1 MVTSDIFF
9 FDVDGTLVDPL
20 THSVPDSTRYA
31 LQELKN
37 NGQLI
42 CICTGRS
49 LDALEDAGFDSIAK
63 WDYYICCNGQISYD
77 KHKQCIHRTPIPH
90 DIVASCIAKADALHA
105 PLLLQGE
112 KTILT
117 KEANAHVKAAAAFFN
132 EAIPPHSTYDDF
144 DVYMMI
150 AYGEVG
156 YDYHD
161 YNDLKALQFIPGQ
174 SSYADVVLK
183 GMNKYTGI
191 KALLKQLNIS
201 DYIAFGDS
209 MNDLE
214 MLAHAKIAVVLGNGC
229 FEAKQIADIVTEC
242 VCEHGIYHALVQM
255 KQIKPHES
263 FERRTIYE

>member
-1 MVTSDIFF
+1 M
-9 FDVDGTLVDPL
+9 
-20 THSVPDSTRYA
+20 
-31 LQELKN
+31 
-37 NGQLI
+37 
-42 CICTGRS
+42 
-49 LDALEDAGFDSIAK
+49 
-63 WDYYICCNGQISYD
+63 
-77 KHKQCIHRTPIPH
+77 
-90 DIVASCIAKADALHA
+90 HA

-201 DYIAFGDS
+201 GYIAFGDS

-214 MLAHAKIAVVLGNGC
+214 ASTCQNGC
-229 FEAKQIADIVTEC
+229 CFGKRLFRGQTGC
-242 VCEHGIYHALVQM
+242 RYSYRMCL
-255 KQIKPHES
+255 
-263 FERRTIYE
+263 

>member
-1 MVTSDIFF
+1 MVPSDIFF
-9 FDVDGTLVDPL
+9 FDVDGTLVDPI
-20 THSVPDSTRYA
+20 THNVPDSTRYA

-49 LDALEDAGFDSIAK
+49 LDALEDAGFDKIAK
-63 WDYYICCNGQISYD
+63 WDYYICCNGQVSYD
-77 KHKQCIHRTPIPH
+77 NHKQCIHSIPIPY
-90 DIVASCIAKADALHA
+90 DLVVSCIAKANALHA
-105 PLLLQGE
+105 PLLLQGK

-117 KEANAHVKAAAAFFN
+117 KEANTHVKAAAAFFN
-132 EAIPPHSTYDDF
+132 ETIPPHSIYDGF

-161 YNDLKALQFIPGQ
+161 YADLKELQFIPGQ

-183 GMNKYTGI
+183 GINKYTGI
-191 KALLKQLNIS
+191 KALLDRLNLT

-214 MLAHAKIAVVLGNGC
+214 MLEHAKIAVVLGNGC
-229 FEAKQIADIVTEC
+229 FEAKQVADIVTEC
-242 VCEHGIYHALVQM
+242 VSEHGIYHALVQLQ
-255 KQIKPHES
+255 QITPHED
-263 FERRTIYE
+263 FGRRPIYE

>member
-1 MVTSDIFF
+1 
-9 FDVDGTLVDPL
+9 
-20 THSVPDSTRYA
+20 
-31 LQELKN
+31 
-37 NGQLI
+37 
-42 CICTGRS
+42 
-49 LDALEDAGFDSIAK
+49 
-63 WDYYICCNGQISYD
+63 
-77 KHKQCIHRTPIPH
+77 
-90 DIVASCIAKADALHA
+90 
-105 PLLLQGE
+105 
-112 KTILT
+112 
-117 KEANAHVKAAAAFFN
+117 
-132 EAIPPHSTYDDF
+132 
-144 DVYMMI
+144 MMI